1 MNLKNGDVVV
11 YKTNEDVDLTV
22 RKIEGEKVSCLRF
35 DKNTLKQEIYS
46 IGELSLSPYQ
56 EANITI
62 AIDDEVQLK
71 SGGPM
76 MKVIKVDSS
85 EVVCVW
91 KDDKTNFKE
100 TFNDYELKEYK
111 SIYGGLSDTQ
121 NMY

>member
-111 SIYGGLSDTQ
+111 SIYNGLF
-121 NMY
+121 